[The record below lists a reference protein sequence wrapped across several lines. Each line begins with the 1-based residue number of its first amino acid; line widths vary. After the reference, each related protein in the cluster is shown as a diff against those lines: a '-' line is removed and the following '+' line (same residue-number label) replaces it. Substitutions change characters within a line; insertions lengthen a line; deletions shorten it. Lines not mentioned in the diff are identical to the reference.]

1 MLDTNPLRGTLTE
14 MIPGG
19 LRIEGS
25 KFPGDQ
31 VIDNTMVCV

>member
-1 MLDTNPLRGTLTE
+1 MLDVSPLRGTLTE

-25 KFPGDQ
+25 KFSGDQ
-31 VIDNTMVCV
+31 VIDSTMVCV